1 MMEKAKWQNVVLIVF
16 GIAMMVSGIIKI
28 VNAL

>member
-1 MMEKAKWQNVVLIVF
+1 MAMAKWQRVVLLVF

>member
-1 MMEKAKWQNVVLIVF
+1 MATAKWHKVMLLIF

>member
-1 MMEKAKWQNVVLIVF
+1 MKKSLNILYLVA

-28 VNAL
+28 VGALG

>member
-1 MMEKAKWQNVVLIVF
+1 MTMAKWQRVVLFIF

>member
-1 MMEKAKWQNVVLIVF
+1 MTMAKWQRVLLFVF